1 MVSTVTA
8 RPSHYETLGVKPT
21 ATSEEIERAF
31 SQNLLRPRAF
41 GGLAEVSIAYETLR
55 DPAKRRE
62 YDDSIGV
69 RPEPLPPTARPHEV
83 QFSGSA
89 QFLLSA
95 FAASREPRSE
105 PAAAPPPAPAPAI
118 VAEPRTAEFI
128 AASLREPEPSAG
140 PLYEP
145 ASHPFRRGESEE
157 GPVRWKRTAMIL
169 GAPVIAVALA
179 GAWAGSIVGN
189 NAAEAEPSDEAVTVA
204 LPKAKPEGGREESA
218 APAWT
223 ATESQANR
231 RRHAA
236 VATPRRE
243 GSAGSQPR
251 ALSDRELDELQ
262 PVNVGARSSA
272 FGDGTTLA
280 EEASTAAASMPISN
294 ASIARTLARVGYSCG
309 QVVSTAAVAS
319 DTPGIF
325 KVTCAS
331 GHSYRAAPVNGRY
344 RFGRWK
350 G

>member
-8 RPSHYETLGVKPT
+8 RPNHYETLGVKPT
-21 ATSEEIERAF
+21 ATSEEIEQAF
-31 SQNLLRPRAF
+31 SQNLLRPRPF

-95 FAASREPRSE
+95 FAASRQPRSE
-105 PAAAPPPAPAPAI
+105 PALAPPSSPTSAM

-128 AASLREPEPSAG
+128 AASLRGPESQAEPV
-140 PLYEP
+140 YESTSP
-145 ASHPFRRGESEE
+145 PFRRGESED

-189 NAAEAEPSDEAVTVA
+189 NAADAEPPEKAVTVA
-204 LPKAKPEGGREESA
+204 LPKAKAEPATEESA

-223 ATESQANR
+223 ATESQASR
-231 RRHAA
+231 GRHAT
-236 VATPRRE
+236 VSDFRRE
-243 GSAGSQPR
+243 RPTASQRR
-251 ALSDRELDELQ
+251 ALLDQELDELQ

-272 FGDGTTLA
+272 FGDPATLA
-280 EEASTAAASMPISN
+280 EEASTAASSMPISN
-294 ASIARTLARVGYSCG
+294 ATIARTLARVGYSCG
-309 QVVSTAAVAS
+309 QVVSTATVAS
-319 DTPGIF
+319 DTPGVF

-331 GHSYRAAPVNGRY
+331 GHSYRAAPINGRY
-344 RFGRWK
+344 RFGRWR